1 MTKRQ
6 VRFEPKPSATPGFDR
21 AADDGGA
28 LAEAVQPVV
37 GTVPLD
43 VGQHAF

>member
-6 VRFEPKPSATPGFDR
+6 VRFEPNLSATPGFDR
-21 AADDGGA
+21 AVTTAA
-28 LAEAVQPVV
+28 PWLNPYKPVV

-43 VGQHAF
+43 VGQDAF